1 MNPQKISLAIIT
13 GNIGAPMMNRFLDHF
28 WQVADEIIVVRAIG
42 DQPPDESLD
51 VAKARGCVV
60 GEYLNYTEERPD
72 FDEETGLRSMDMR
85 MPSDPAYWPH
95 VDNFAA
101 ARNLAWSM
109 ATGDWIMWADT
120 DDIITPEAAAAIR
133 AAIEEKGERFDMLQ
147 TPYCVPDAGLLDN
160 PRERVVRR
168 GIARWAQPVHE
179 CLEPIDPAA
188 KWRTA
193 TCAEGRIVHDP
204 GPRPPAARNGRNLR
218 ILESLPPDQLTTS
231 LRYHLFAELFAMG
244 RKAEGALAAEQF
256 LLLKDAGPVERFE
269 CALSLSM
276 VAEDPADKAQWL
288 QLAWHECP
296 HRREPLVLLSNLA
309 LNADDPTRAEA
320 YLRAASALP
329 LPQPAPWNLRRK
341 MWGWQFIQ
349 EQARV
354 LRTQGNFPK
363 AEALETNH
371 FRRHGA
377 RISLLHATRGRAQQ
391 AIETRAL
398 WLERAADPDAIEHI
412 FGLDP
417 DDPEG
422 PALGGFR
429 HIIQD
434 SHDGGPCGAWNIA
447 ATVAAGEVFV
457 QVSDDMI
464 PPQGWDRAILDALG
478 VTTVPAVL
486 RVSDGHRTDG
496 LIVLAIVT
504 RAWWKQ
510 ESYLFHPAFFSMFSD
525 NWLTECAQK
534 AGAIIEAPHLVFE
547 HRHPVFTGEPM
558 HPTTANSNSL
568 LHYAT
573 GAKILAQLR
582 AGREAFTWRDIPGC
596 VLDPSPAKVH
606 ARIIGQLEAP
616 VCVEVGVA
624 NGRGLACMATLAEF
638 RGGRAVGIDTFLGTP
653 GESEGYPPDMMARSF
668 ENIAR
673 CSIDH
678 VTGLRCAS
686 SLEAVQD
693 IPDAA
698 YDYVFLDAAHDY
710 ESIRA
715 DIDAWWPKIKPGGW
729 LAGHDYTD
737 AEGVRRAVDE
747 AFPAAEKLGTCWLVQ
762 KPLA

>member
-1 MNPQKISLAIIT
+1 MTPQKISLAIIT
-13 GNIGAPMMNRFLDHF
+13 GNIGAAMMNRFLDHF
-28 WQVADEIIVVRAIG
+28 WQVADEIIVVRAVG
-42 DQPPDESLD
+42 ALPPDDSLC
-51 VAKARGCVV
+51 VAAGRGCITAD
-60 GEYLNYTEERPD
+60 YLNA
-72 FDEETGLRSMDMR
+72 
-85 MPSDPAYWPH
+85 PAHADWPH
-95 VDNFAA
+95 VDHFAA
-101 ARNLAWSM
+101 ARNQAWDL
-109 ATGDWIMWADT
+109 ATGDWVMWADT
-120 DDIITPEAAAAIR
+120 DDLITPEAAAAIR
-133 AAIEEKGERFDMLQ
+133 AAIEEKGDRFDMLQ
-147 TPYCVPDAGLLDN
+147 TSYCVPDAGLLDN

-179 CLEPIDPAA
+179 CLEPIDPAQ

-256 LLLKDAGPVERFE
+256 LLLPDAGPVERFE

-320 YLRAASALP
+320 YLRAAERLQ
-329 LPQPAPWNLRRK
+329 LPQPPPWNLRRK
-341 MWGWQFIQ
+341 MWGWQFVQ

-417 DDPEG
+417 DDHEG

-434 SHDGGPCGAWNIA
+434 TSAGGPCGAWSIA

-457 QVSDDMI
+457 QVSDDMM

-510 ESYLFHPAFFSMFSD
+510 EGHLFHPAFFSMFSD
-525 NWLTECAQK
+525 NWLTERATA

-573 GAKILAQLR
+573 GAKVLAQLR
-582 AGREAFTWRDIPGC
+582 AGREPFTWRDIPGC
-596 VLDPSPAKVH
+596 VLDPSPAQVH
-606 ARIIGQLEAP
+606 ARIINSLEKP

-624 NGRGLACMATLAEF
+624 NGRGLACIATLAEF
-638 RGGRAVGIDTFLGTP
+638 KGGLSVGIDTFAGTP
-653 GESEGYPPDMMARSF
+653 GESEPYPPDMHQ
-668 ENIAR
+668 R
-673 CSIDH
+673 CLAFLDRCDLQPI
-678 VTGLRCAS
+678 VLRQAS
-686 SLEAVQD
+686 TATLSPR
-693 IPDAA
+693 IF
-698 YDYVFLDAAHDY
+698 DYAFLDAAHDY
-710 ESIRA
+710 DSIRA
-715 DIDAWWPKIKPGGW
+715 DIAAWWPKIKPGGW
-729 LAGHDYTD
+729 LAGHDYTN
-737 AEGVRRAVDE
+737 AEGVRQAVDE
-747 AFPAAEKLGTCWLVQ
+747 AFPHAEKLGTCWLIQ